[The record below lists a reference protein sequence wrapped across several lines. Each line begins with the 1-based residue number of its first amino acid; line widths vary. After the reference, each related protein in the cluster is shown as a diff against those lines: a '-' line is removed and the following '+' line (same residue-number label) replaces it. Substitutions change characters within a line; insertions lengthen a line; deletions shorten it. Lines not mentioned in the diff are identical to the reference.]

1 MFDTV
6 FYNHQRSG
14 YEELLS
20 YGPSFYKNLL
30 EMDVNYRFAGKTLDI
45 GAEGLERLIQDQ
57 FIDTADEETISR
69 WERWMNLPSDPNN
82 DLEYRRRKVKLFWNG
97 GDKFSGSLIKE
108 IIKNYNQTYDIHPDQ
123 GRQSGIHI

>member
-1 MFDTV
+1 MLDTV
-6 FYNHQRSG
+6 FYNQMRSG

-69 WERWMNLPSDPNN
+69 WERWMNLRPILTVTLNI
-82 DLEYRRRKVKLFWNG
+82 VG
-97 GDKFSGSLIKE
+97 GRSNCFGWW
-108 IIKNYNQTYDIHPDQ
+108 
-123 GRQSGIHI
+123 